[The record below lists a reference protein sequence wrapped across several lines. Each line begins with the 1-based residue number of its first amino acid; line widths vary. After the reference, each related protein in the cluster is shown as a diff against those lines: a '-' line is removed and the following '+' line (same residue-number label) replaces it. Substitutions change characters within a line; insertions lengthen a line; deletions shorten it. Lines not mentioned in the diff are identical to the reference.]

1 MKKLCAVFL
10 LVFLSL
16 GVFAYDDNNSIYVG
30 FETESYKYEEPHM
43 DHTMSLKGRKI
54 GASLEWIGK
63 RFLESAGLM
72 DEGDRTFAT
81 FEARFMT
88 GDTQYNGYLQSIG
101 PDPSGVQPYIV
112 TYTPFQVNNVPDWYL
127 EGRITLGQTYNFMD
141 VGEIWPYIGF
151 GYRRLVNNMEKEDP
165 NAGYKRTSQYYYIP
179 IGFRLKRDFDSGFKI
194 SLISEFDLLIH
205 GEQTSHLGDI
215 IAQMYPG
222 VETNNVYNYQRRGW
236 GARFSLKVE
245 VPVSARTGLFV
256 EPYFRM
262 WKIQNSGLGESDV
275 IYMGGGVYMY
285 WYNMPFIE
293 PFNVTKEL
301 GIKAGFYF

>member
-1 MKKLCAVFL
+1 MKRFSLFFTML
-10 LVFLSL
+10 LLSL
-16 GVFAYDDNNSIYVG
+16 SSFAYNDNNSIYIG
-30 FETESYKYEEPHM
+30 FETESYSYKEPHM
-43 DHTMSLKGRKI
+43 DHSMSLKGHKV
-54 GASLEWIGK
+54 GASIEWIGK

-127 EGRITLGQTYNFMD
+127 EGRVTLGRAYDFMD
-141 VGEIWPYIGF
+141 IGEIWPYIGF
-151 GYRRLVNNMEKEDP
+151 GYRRLVNNMEKVDP
-165 NAGYKRTSQYYYIP
+165 DSGYKRISQYYYIP
-179 IGFRLKRDFDSGFKI
+179 IGFSLRRDFDSGFKI
-194 SLISEFDLLIH
+194 SLTSEFDWLIH
-205 GEQTSHLGDI
+205 GEQASHLGDI

-222 VETNNVYNYQRRGW
+222 VETNYVYNNQRKGW
-236 GARFSLKVE
+236 GARFSLKVD
-245 VPVSARTGLFV
+245 VPVSQRTGIFV

-262 WKIQNSGLGESDV
+262 WKIQNSGLGESDA
-275 IYMGGGVYMY
+275 IHLSGGGYMY

-293 PFNVTKEL
+293 PFNVTREL
-301 GIKAGFYF
+301 GIKAGIYF